1 MSSPPAQQVDN
12 PPAPAPAAAT
22 AGVSSGP
29 SGVASKGGLRLRAF
43 TESLFAILYLLLA
56 REVARRGASTI
67 ANDQWFPLASQA
79 MLACLLI
86 AGYGTMGIV
95 FDRQANPFA
104 AQGWPMR
111 RGWTREAGL
120 GLSTGWGLA
129 VLCVVPLTLIGGIA
143 MRFAAGR
150 YAWGWLAADAA
161 FFGLL
166 ALAEEVAFRGYG
178 FQRFTQALGRTGAL
192 LSFAF
197 FYAVLQAMSPG
208 SSSASFAVAFALSL
222 LLSAAYLR
230 TRALWVSW
238 GINFGWKACRALLF
252 GLAISGNGSHSP
264 LVQGDPMGPFWLTG
278 GGFGLDGTWLT
289 FFILLAALPVVYRI
303 TRDLDFQHNAPV
315 IVAGG
320 VPVDIDAA
328 ARRQHEAAMGPA
340 VGPAGPAP
348 AVLVQIAPVAGGSSQ
363 TTQQES
369 HQTGQAT
376 IRSETDSY

>member
-1 MSSPPAQQVDN
+1 VSSPLAQQVDN
-12 PPAPAPAAAT
+12 PPSPPPAAEPART
-22 AGVSSGP
+22 NAAQGRGQ
-29 SGVASKGGLRLRAF
+29 RLRAYAEF
-43 TESLFAILYLLLA
+43 LFAILYFLLA
-56 REVARRGASTI
+56 REVARRGASTL
-67 ANDQWFPLASQA
+67 ATDQWFPLVSQV

-104 AQGWPMR
+104 MQGWPAR
-111 RGWTREAGL
+111 RGWTRETGL
-120 GLSTGWGLA
+120 GLSVGWALA
-129 VLCVVPLTLIGGIA
+129 VLCVLPLTLIGGIA

-150 YAWGWLAADAA
+150 YAWGWLAADAV
-161 FFGLL
+161 FFGFA

-197 FYAVLQAMSPG
+197 FYAILQALVPG

-222 LLSAAYLR
+222 LLSTAYLR

-238 GINFGWKACRALLF
+238 GMNFAWKASRALLF

-315 IVAGG
+315 IVPGG
-320 VPVDIDAA
+320 IPVDIDAA
-328 ARRQHEAAMGPA
+328 ARRQHEAAMGP
-340 VGPAGPAP
+340 VEPAP
-348 AVLVQIAPVAGGSSQ
+348 PVLVQIAPAVNGAPEASRPEEREAGPGN
-363 TTQQES
+363 
-369 HQTGQAT
+369 
-376 IRSETDSY
+376 DSN